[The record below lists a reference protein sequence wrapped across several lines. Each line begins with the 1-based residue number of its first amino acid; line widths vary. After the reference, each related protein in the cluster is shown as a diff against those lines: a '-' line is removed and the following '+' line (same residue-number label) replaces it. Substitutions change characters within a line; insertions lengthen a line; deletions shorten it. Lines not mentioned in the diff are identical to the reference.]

1 MQPVDAVMPLSEL
14 ELSNRMHQLWNDN
27 IQWTRETILNTAN
40 NSPYRSDSI
49 ERLNQNT
56 ADFTRLYGQMYGPQ
70 AGANLG
76 NFVAHYNETTV
87 DLMDAIQTGD
97 MEVTQDLRT
106 QWYDNVN
113 RSLMFLSEVNPYYDS
128 AALQVALY
136 ELLNFTTYEIM
147 QLLSSQYRESIVQY
161 DLIEAQARDIADTLI
176 AGYLAQRNA
185 PANG

>member
-1 MQPVDAVMPLSEL
+1 MQPMDAAMPLDEL

-56 ADFTRLYGQMYGPQ
+56 ADFTQLYGHLYGQE
-70 AGANLG
+70 AGASLG
-76 NFVAHYNETTV
+76 NFVDLYNNTTI
-87 DLMDAIQTGD
+87 DLLDAIQAGD
-97 MEVTQDLRT
+97 MEATQELRT

-113 RSLMFLSEVNPYYDS
+113 RSLAFISEVNPYYDS
-128 AALQVALY
+128 GTLQIALY

-147 QLLSSQYRESIVQY
+147 QVLSGQYRESIVQY

-176 AGYLAQRNA
+176 EGYLAQRNA
-185 PANG
+185 PAKG